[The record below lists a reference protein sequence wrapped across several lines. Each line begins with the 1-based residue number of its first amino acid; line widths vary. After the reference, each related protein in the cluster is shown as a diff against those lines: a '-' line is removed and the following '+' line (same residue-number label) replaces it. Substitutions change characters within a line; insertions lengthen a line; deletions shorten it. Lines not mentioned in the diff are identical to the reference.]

1 MAHPRP
7 TVHLVWFKRDLRIRD
22 HAALHN
28 ATQRALASGSAVLPL
43 YIVEPSVIHAADY
56 DARHWTFTR
65 ESLLDLRKNLRGLGQ
80 PLVVRVGEAVDTLQA
95 LSEQFEIA
103 GLWAHEETGNDV
115 TYQRDLAVIAW
126 AEARGIP
133 FEEFQQN
140 GVIRRLKDR
149 DGWAKRWAK
158 RMSQP
163 LAPTP
168 GSIPP
173 LPVDFDPGSIPTHD
187 EINLPAD
194 PSVEV
199 QAAGEA
205 EAQRTLNSFLT
216 ERGAFYSGEM
226 SSPVTAYYSCSRLSP
241 HLSYGTI
248 SMPTV
253 AQATRARVTE
263 LKALSKEEL
272 AKLDA
277 PWLRS
282 MRSFESRLRWRDHF
296 TQKLE
301 SEPEIEF
308 HAFIRAFDALRTRE
322 QPEYASRYAAWKAG
336 QTGYPMVDACMRA
349 LYHTGWINFRMR
361 AMVTSFGAYDL
372 WLPWQD
378 LSLWTAKIYTD
389 YEPGI
394 HYPQTQ
400 MQSGTTGINTLRI
413 YNPTKQGQDHDP
425 DGVFIRQWV
434 PELEAVPD
442 SFLHEPWKM
451 PPMTQASVG
460 VCIGEDYPAP
470 IVDHKPA
477 VAAARDRIYELRSQP
492 EIRAAADRVQAKHG
506 SRKSGMPRTT
516 KRTTARSRRKSSG
529 KEEGAQLQLL

>member
-1 MAHPRP
+1 MTTPRP
-7 TVHLVWFKRDLRIRD
+7 IVHLVWFKRDLRLHD

-43 YIVEPSVIHAADY
+43 YIVEPSVVQAADY
-56 DARHWTFTR
+56 DARHWSFTR
-65 ESLLDLRKNLRGLGQ
+65 ESLIELRKNLRRLGQ
-80 PLVVRVGEAVDTLQA
+80 PLIVRVGEAVATLQT

-126 AEARGIP
+126 AKTRGIP
-133 FEEFQQN
+133 FQEFQQN
-140 GVIRRLKDR
+140 GVVRRLRDR
-149 DGWAKRWAK
+149 DGWARRWDK

-163 LAPTP
+163 LAPAP
-168 GSIPP
+168 EHIPP
-173 LPVDFDPGSIPTHD
+173 LPVDFDPGPIPTHG
-187 EINLPAD
+187 EINLTAD
-194 PSVEV
+194 PSVAV

-205 EAQRTLNSFLT
+205 EAQRTLDSFFT

-226 SSPVTAYYSCSRLSP
+226 SSPVTAYYACSRLSP

-253 AQATRARVTE
+253 FQATRARIAE
-263 LKALSKEEL
+263 LKALSKAAL
-272 AKLDA
+272 AQLDA

-282 MRSFESRLRWRDHF
+282 LRAFESRLRWRDHF
-296 TQKLE
+296 AQKLE

-308 HAFIRAFDALRTRE
+308 HAFVRAFDALRTRE
-322 QPEYASRYAAWKAG
+322 QPGYEPRYAAWKAG

-413 YNPTKQGQDHDP
+413 YNPTKQGRDHDP
-425 DGVFIRQWV
+425 DGVFIRQWL

-442 SFLHEPWKM
+442 SFLQEPWKM
-451 PPMTQASVG
+451 PPMTQAAVG
-460 VCIGEDYPAP
+460 VRIGQEYPAP
-470 IVDHKPA
+470 IVDHKEA
-477 VAAARDRIYELRSQP
+477 AAAARDRLYELRSQP
-492 EIRAAADRVQAKHG
+492 EIRAAAERVQQKHG

-516 KRTTARSRRKSSG
+516 KRASTRSRRESAI
-529 KEEGAQLQLL
+529 KEKDAQPRLL